1 MNNVLPQDLQ
11 VFIHA
16 ARLASFAAA
25 AQELGA
31 SPAYISKRIAILED
45 SLGVKLFHRTTRH
58 VSLTE
63 RGEVM
68 LSWAQRV
75 LDVYAQLDGALEN
88 VQSDVRGGLRIAAS
102 SGLGRNH
109 IAPVLSE
116 LVKMHPGLEID
127 LEILDRSVDLVQEE
141 IDIDVRVGDVR
152 EPHLIPH
159 HLAHGRRILCASPE
173 YLRLH
178 REPQTIAELSRHSCL
193 LIRERGETF
202 GRWSVRGPG
211 GTRNVRVNAALASNH
226 GDVIRRWALEGHG
239 IMLRSYWDVAES
251 LDRGD
256 LVHVLR
262 DYWQPA
268 DVWAVTKIRSEN
280 SAKTRLCIRHLRMR
294 LRTGPFALAAP
305 SAERPERGRRG

>member
-1 MNNVLPQDLQ
+1 VNNVLPRDLQ

-16 ARLASFAAA
+16 ARLASFSAA
-25 AQELGA
+25 AQEMGV
-31 SPAYISKRIAILED
+31 SPAYISKRIGLLEEA
-45 SLGVKLFHRTTRH
+45 LKLRLFHRTTRN

-75 LDVYAQLDGALEN
+75 LDVYAQMDGELEN
-88 VQSDVRGGLRIAAS
+88 GQNDIRGGLRIAAS

-127 LEILDRSVDLVQEE
+127 LEILDRSVDLVEEE

-152 EPHLIPH
+152 EPHLVPH
-159 HLAHGRRILCASPE
+159 PLAHGARILCAAPE
-173 YLRLH
+173 YLRVH
-178 REPQTIAELSRHSCL
+178 GEPQSIADLSRHSCL

-202 GRWSVRGPG
+202 GRWSLRGPG

-239 IMLRSYWDVAES
+239 IMLRSFWDIAES
-251 LDRGD
+251 LQRGD
-256 LVHVLR
+256 LAHVLR
-262 DYWQPA
+262 EFWQPA

-280 SAKTRLCIRHLRMR
+280 SAKTRLCIRHLRNR

-305 SAERPERGRRG
+305 AVKLTM